1 MNVYIHEANC
11 VAFLA
16 ATLGPAGSEPRMTGC
31 PQGESPA
38 RNSRLKGAGAATAR
52 SRPGSGRFL
61 LAKDADPKFVPDAD
75 LHRISSPLSA
85 GFGQS
90 MDESI
95 GSTAPARFESAEYQL
110 VNQPFIYRRVGSDQR
125 PMMFLE
131 GGLIGRGR
139 AARER
144 FWRLR
149 IFRGR
154 FILEI
159 RSDSGTTCRL
169 EKDTHAIWRGR
180 WLIGER
186 MAVELLPI
194 SAANQERSQIG
205 LCPRRNR
212 ALLPSLFVVSLP
224 RSLSTKV
231 YDVACKALG
240 LSKPTWTSV
249 GEILNIDRFS
259 LYGGPNHDACR
270 KFISESREPHLFRE
284 ATEFLN
290 SVVEPCG
297 YAYKDVV
304 QPFVVSEW
312 IRDMRMPA
320 IRIKRNIADI
330 AYSMLSADWRYPSRL
345 FPEIKDRTL
354 ALVMGLLLAE
364 KALDEIPCKQVQY
377 EDLVEDE
384 GVLHRA
390 LCDICG
396 REAVQIVKFIDKHFR
411 ERKAQVFARRSSKA
425 YADIV
430 NTVERAK
437 RRLASFRLTQYS

>member
-1 MNVYIHEANC
+1 
-11 VAFLA
+11 
-16 ATLGPAGSEPRMTGC
+16 MTGC

-61 LAKDADPKFVPDAD
+61 KAKDADLEFVLDAD
-75 LHRISSPLSA
+75 SHRISNPLSA
-85 GFGQS
+85 EFGQR
-90 MDESI
+90 MEGTIDSI
-95 GSTAPARFESAEYQL
+95 VPARFESAEGQL
-110 VNQPFIYRRVGSDQR
+110 VNQPFIYRRVGFDQR
-125 PMMFLE
+125 PMTFLE

-149 IFRGR
+149 ILRGR
-154 FILEI
+154 IILEI

-169 EKDTHAIWRGR
+169 EKDNHAIWRGR

-186 MAVELLPI
+186 MAVQLLPVPT
-194 SAANQERSQIG
+194 AQQKTSQIG
-205 LCPRRNR
+205 LRPRRNR
-212 ALLPSLFVVSLP
+212 AVLPSLFVVSLP

-240 LSKPTWTSV
+240 LSKPTWTSD

-284 ATEFLN
+284 STEFLD
-290 SVVEPCG
+290 SVVEPYG

-312 IRDMRMPA
+312 IRDTRMPA

-330 AYSMLSADWRYPSRL
+330 AYSMLSMDWHYPARL
-345 FPEIKDRTL
+345 FLEIKDRTL

-364 KALDEIPCKQVQY
+364 KALDEIPCKQIEY
-377 EDLVEDE
+377 EDLVEEE
-384 GVLHRA
+384 GVLHRS
-390 LCDICG
+390 LCEMYG
-396 REAVQIVKFIDKHFR
+396 REAVQKVKFMDEHFK
-411 ERKAQVFARRSSKA
+411 ERKVQVYARKRTKA

-430 NTVERAK
+430 NTVEQAK
-437 RRLASFRLTQYS
+437 RRLASSRPAD